1 MRIVIAG
8 AGELGFHL
16 AKLLAI
22 EEQDITLIDGD
33 DSVLDQAK
41 NQFDVGTVVGSATS
55 INVLIEANISKTD
68 LLIAVTS
75 DQETNIATA
84 IIGKKLG
91 AKRTIARISNIE
103 FLRQKE
109 LFNFNDVGIDELISP
124 ELLAAHEIK
133 GLLKRD

>member
-103 FLRQKE
+103 FLRQ
-109 LFNFNDVGIDELISP
+109 
-124 ELLAAHEIK
+124 
-133 GLLKRD
+133 

>member
-22 EEQDITLIDGD
+22 EEQDITLIDED
-33 DSVLDQAK
+33 DSVLDQAR
-41 NQFDVGTVVGSATS
+41 NQFDVVTVVGSATS
-55 INVLIEANISKTD
+55 ISVLTEANISKTD

-75 DQETNIATA
+75 DQETNIAAA
-84 IIGKKLG
+84 IIGKRLG

-103 FLRQKE
+103 FLKKKE
-109 LFNFNDVGIDELISP
+109 LTQLERCGY
-124 ELLAAHEIK
+124 
-133 GLLKRD
+133 

>member
-33 DSVLDQAK
+33 YSVLDQAK

-55 INVLIEANISKTD
+55 INVLIEANIYRGVEMQF
-68 LLIAVTS
+68 A
-75 DQETNIATA
+75 
-84 IIGKKLG
+84 
-91 AKRTIARISNIE
+91 
-103 FLRQKE
+103 LRQKLRISLKIIYRIPSNIGYIC
-109 LFNFNDVGIDELISP
+109 LF
-124 ELLAAHEIK
+124 
-133 GLLKRD
+133 

>member
-1 MRIVIAG
+1 M
-8 AGELGFHL
+8 
-16 AKLLAI
+16 
-22 EEQDITLIDGD
+22 
-33 DSVLDQAK
+33 
-41 NQFDVGTVVGSATS
+41 GSATS

-84 IIGKKLG
+84 IIGKLG

-133 GLLKRD
+133 GLLKKTGLTDTFEFDKGILSFWGLL